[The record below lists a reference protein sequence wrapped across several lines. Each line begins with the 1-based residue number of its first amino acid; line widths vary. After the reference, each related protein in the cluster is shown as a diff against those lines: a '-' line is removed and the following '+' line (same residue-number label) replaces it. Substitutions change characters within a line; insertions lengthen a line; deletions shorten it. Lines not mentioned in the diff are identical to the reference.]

1 MAVVPEKVNEAFHEI
16 AGHEYDGEVIIEM
29 ILLIARLV
37 QWIQE
42 REGQGKKVE
51 NLDDMMSNDPQDRSV
66 YSGSEVSKEGMF
78 RARWRQQ
85 ILPQRVEGGLTAWL
99 EAVHLDMNLRVVSGL
114 RTVLI
119 GLVQGLR
126 GEEDKVG
133 ISEDCVNNNNE
144 RNQDKEEKEG
154 EGEIQNFPRQEKLIP
169 GKFFSNN
176 L

>member
-16 AGHEYDGEVIIEM
+16 AGHEYDGEIIIEM

-51 NLDDMMSNDPQDRSV
+51 NLDDVMSNDPQDRSV

-78 RARWRQQ
+78 RTRWRQR
-85 ILPQRVEGGLTAWL
+85 ILPQRIEGGLTAWL
-99 EAVHLDMNLRVVSGL
+99 EAVHLDNLGVVSGL
-114 RTVLI
+114 RTVLT
-119 GLVQGLR
+119 GLMQCLR
-126 GEEDKVG
+126 GEEDEVG

-144 RNQDKEEKEG
+144 RNQDEEEEEG
-154 EGEIQNFPRQEKLIP
+154 EGEIQNFPRQEKIVP
-169 GKFFSNN
+169 GKFFPNN